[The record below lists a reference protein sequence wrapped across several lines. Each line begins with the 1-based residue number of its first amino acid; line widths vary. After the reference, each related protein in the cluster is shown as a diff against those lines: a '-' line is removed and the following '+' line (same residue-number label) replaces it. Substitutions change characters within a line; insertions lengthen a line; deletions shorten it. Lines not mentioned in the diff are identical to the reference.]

1 MHLVNLGLDLLD
13 DGLLLLLLL
22 LLLLDAPG
30 EPLPGAVRW
39 RSIIIIIIIITTT
52 RRTW

>member
-1 MHLVNLGLDLLD
+1 MNLGLELLD

-30 EPLPGAVRW
+30 EPLPGAARW
-39 RSIIIIIIIITTT
+39 RSIIIIIIIT